1 MHQGNDVVDGEHAGR
16 GKRPRIRHA
25 SAGRGTAASR
35 PARRVWRH
43 LAADGPAVAIAFVVR
58 SLRRGLRAWTR
69 DPGERAAERL
79 LRALGYRVL
88 ARNWRSPRDAR
99 DEADLVAASPDG
111 SALAIVEVKRA
122 AGPWDP
128 LERVDARKRAVLW
141 RLAGD
146 VAALPRDARRPCD
159 RRIARA
165 LGVAAEVRIDLVAV
179 RGEGRTASATAHVV
193 GIASRRIPARKSA
206 ADQFQ

>member
-1 MHQGNDVVDGEHAGR
+1 MHQGNGPADGGHDARARRPRVDCESMGR
-16 GKRPRIRHA
+16 GA
-25 SAGRGTAASR
+25 TASR
-35 PARRVWRH
+35 LMRRAWRH
-43 LAADGPAVAIAFVVR
+43 LAADGAAVAIAFIVR
-58 SLRRGLRAWTR
+58 SLRRNMRAWRR
-69 DPGERAAERL
+69 DPGERAAERF

-111 SALAIVEVKRA
+111 SAIAIVEVKRA

-146 VAALPRDARRPCD
+146 AVALRDGATRSRD

-165 LGVAAEVRIDLVAV
+165 VRTAAEIRVDLVAV

-193 GIASRRIPARKSA
+193 GIATRRVPVRKTA